1 MPGKF
6 PLDFLR
12 SLSWII
18 LFLWKKATLDQ
29 EAISIIVLPRRIQN
43 HSFHLESTSLFPSLH
58 LILFLMMWNLT
69 LFHLNLG
76 LLTPMLCQE
85 SPSTHLHPGYFWT
98 FPQTFPWPGLCCDCT
113 GPCDHKT
120 HTSNTY
126 QRTLKTEM
134 YYSHKLEGTGMPK
147 GHFWMSQRGRERWRG
162 RQRVL
167 LKDLGL
173 KRYFMAEGSWAICS
187 FK

>member
-1 MPGKF
+1 MKESYTWSGSHFHNCIAKENTKPQFPPWVYQSFSFTSFNTLPDDVESNIVPFKPRAIDTNALSGKPEHSPAPGVF
-6 PLDFLR
+6 LDIPTDLSLTRPMLWLHR
-12 SLSWII
+12 SLGS
-18 LFLWKKATLDQ
+18 
-29 EAISIIVLPRRIQN
+29 
-43 HSFHLESTSLFPSLH
+43 
-58 LILFLMMWNLT
+58 
-69 LFHLNLG
+69 
-76 LLTPMLCQE
+76 
-85 SPSTHLHPGYFWT
+85 Y
-98 FPQTFPWPGLCCDCT
+98 
-113 GPCDHKT
+113 CDHKT